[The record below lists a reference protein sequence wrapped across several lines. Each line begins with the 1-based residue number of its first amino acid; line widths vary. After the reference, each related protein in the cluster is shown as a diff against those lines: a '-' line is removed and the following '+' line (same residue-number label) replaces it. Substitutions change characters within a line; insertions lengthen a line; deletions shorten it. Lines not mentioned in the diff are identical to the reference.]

1 MWVNILEVKPESKR
15 FSAQWSVFSLKSAER
30 WFSNGGLVLRVKKEE
45 LTGSLKE
52 IVRKCCSRR
61 GWKPVGSLLP
71 GFESPATEYT

>member
-1 MWVNILEVKPESKR
+1 M
-15 FSAQWSVFSLKSAER
+15 
-30 WFSNGGLVLRVKKEE
+30 LRVKKEE